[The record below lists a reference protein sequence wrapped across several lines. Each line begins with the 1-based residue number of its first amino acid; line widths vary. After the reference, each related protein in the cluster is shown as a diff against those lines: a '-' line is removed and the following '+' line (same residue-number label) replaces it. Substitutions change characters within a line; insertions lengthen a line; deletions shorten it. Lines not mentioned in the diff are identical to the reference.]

1 MSETDKGKLL
11 RFHGFQAGL
20 PLSKVHLDNTKNY
33 VSERMSHTQITVPKI
48 FSVKNKSRL

>member
-11 RFHGFQAGL
+11 NGSPAWKPWKR
-20 PLSKVHLDNTKNY
+20 SKVHLDNTKNY